1 MEDKTGILDRI
12 LSDTP
17 SFFKKLRNLGLA
29 LGAIGTAIVTA
40 PVTLPAVVITA
51 GGYFITAGLVAAGLS
66 QTAKTDKKKD

>member
-1 MEDKTGILDRI
+1 MEEKEGLIGRI

-17 SFFKKLRNLGLA
+17 TFFKKLRNFGIA

-40 PVTLPAVVITA
+40 PVTLPAAVITA
-51 GGYFITAGLVAAGLS
+51 GGYFITAGVIAASVS